1 MRDRDTMASV
11 ALSTQD
17 ILAAAEEFE
26 SAGKQSQKLVARREK
41 VTERLKGKWS
51 GSAQEAFYKHHTE
64 WQALM
69 RGQVA
74 LLTGI
79 AFELQALAERYENA
93 DK

>member
-1 MRDRDTMASV
+1 MHDWDSVPSV
-11 ALSTQD
+11 ALSTKE

-26 SAGKQSQKLVARREK
+26 SAGQRSQELVARLEK
-41 VTERLKGKWS
+41 VTENLKDKWS
-51 GSAQEAFYKHHTE
+51 GSAQEAFYKHHDE

-79 AFELQALAERYENA
+79 AFELQALAERYEKA
-93 DK
+93 DN

>member
-1 MRDRDTMASV
+1 MASV
-11 ALSTQD
+11 ALSTKD
-17 ILAAAEEFE
+17 ILAAADEFE
-26 SAGKQSQKLVARREK
+26 SASRQSQELVESLEK
-41 VTERLKGKWS
+41 VTVGLKGKWS
-51 GSAQEAFYKHHTE
+51 GSAQEAFYKHHDE

-79 AFELQALAERYENA
+79 AFELKALAERYEKA

>member
-1 MRDRDTMASV
+1 MRDGDSVPSV
-11 ALSTQD
+11 ALSTKD
-17 ILAAAEEFE
+17 IIAAAEEFE
-26 SAGKQSQKLVARREK
+26 SASKQSQELVAKLEK
-41 VTERLKGKWS
+41 VAERLKDKWS
-51 GSAQEAFYKHHTE
+51 GSAQEAFYKHHDE

-79 AFELQALAERYENA
+79 AFELQALAERYEKA